1 MPRRTP
7 PGRCCEWTG
16 WTRCDRV
23 RLPGSVQYVLDD
35 CGAVALVA
43 TEAMA
48 DVVAGLDTS
57 RIPVKVSTVGELAGF
72 EHYDDVVA
80 AFSAEALDDE

>member
-1 MPRRTP
+1 
-7 PGRCCEWTG
+7 
-16 WTRCDRV
+16 
-23 RLPGSVQYVLDD
+23 
-35 CGAVALVA
+35 
-43 TEAMA
+43 MA

-57 RIPVKVSTVGELAGF
+57 RIPVKVSAVGELAGF